1 MKFVAKK
8 DRKEFKNS
16 ESCTGF
22 EYPLGDKDL
31 EGSII
36 QVSGRYP
43 QKGRV
48 ANAVC
53 KELAYII
60 SGSGKIVI
68 EGKETLLGEGDLVMV
83 EPGEKYFWEG
93 KMTMFVPC
101 TPAWYPEQHK
111 QID

>member
-8 DRKEFKNS
+8 DRKEYKNG
-16 ESCTGF
+16 EFCTAY
-22 EYPLGDKDL
+22 EYSLDDKDIN
-31 EGSII
+31 GSFIE
-36 QVSGRYP
+36 VSGRYP
-43 QKGRV
+43 KRGRV

-60 SGSGKIVI
+60 IGSGKIVI